1 MPDALPSRAAKRAR
15 LTLLAAALGLFGWAL
30 LQGGYSA
37 LDEAYPPDLSRYQ
50 HVSRALL
57 DREGDLLRAVTAPDE
72 RWRFAIEAEEV
83 SPLYRAMLLAY
94 EDKRF
99 LTHGGVDLLAVARA
113 TWQMLEAGRVVSGAS
128 TLTMQTARLLE
139 PRPRGLLAKVIEAFR
154 ARQLEARLSKAEILS
169 IYLTLA
175 PFGGNLEGV
184 EAASRAYFGK
194 GPRHLTPD
202 QAALLVA
209 LPQAPSLTRP
219 DRHAAAAKQAR
230 DKVLRRAA
238 AAGVIDRATLAEALA
253 VPVSEQR
260 RAFPFGAPHL
270 AERLLASDP
279 ETKRTLSSIDGPLQR
294 AAERVLRRGGNRL
307 GNGISTAALVI
318 ENETGKVLVYL
329 GAADYFDAR
338 SAGMVDM
345 VPATRSPGSALKPFI
360 YGLAFEGRI
369 AHPDS
374 LIADRPQR
382 FGGYEPGNF
391 DGGFKG
397 ELTLRE
403 ALRRSLNVPAVY
415 LLQEVGPLRLD
426 RRLRGAGA
434 ELVYPSGSGRPG
446 LPLALGGVGIS
457 LEDLAGLYLA
467 LARQGAPLPLRF
479 GEAATAEPQREL
491 QPLLAPEAAWQLAE
505 VLEGTP
511 RPQGYRLAAAARA
524 GERGAIAYKTGTSYG
539 FRDAW
544 AVGFD
549 ARHTIAVWAGRPDG
563 APCMACVGITAA
575 APLLFQL
582 FDLLPPAPSARA
594 LWPKPEGL
602 LVAST
607 ADLPPSLRRLGF
619 PLGEA
624 VLAPDLEIAFPP
636 DGAAIAV
643 TGSIPLAAR
652 GGRQPYTW
660 LVDGVPLAKGL
671 RRAETD
677 WLPSGQGYAE
687 LEVLDGS
694 GQSARVGVQLLRP

>member
-1 MPDALPSRAAKRAR
+1 MKRPR
-15 LTLLAAALGLFGWAL
+15 LTFVAALCLFGWAL
-30 LQGGYSA
+30 LQGGYAA

-50 HVSRALL
+50 QLSRALL
-57 DREGDLLRAVTAPDE
+57 DRDGDLLRAVTAPDE
-72 RWRFAIEAEEV
+72 RWRFAIAADEV
-83 SPLYRAMLLAY
+83 SPLYQAMLLAY

-99 LTHGGVDLLAVARA
+99 LTHGGVDFLAVARA
-113 TWQMLEAGRVVSGAS
+113 SWQMLEAGRVVSGAS

-139 PRPRGLLAKVIEAFR
+139 PRPRGLVAKIIEAFR
-154 ARQLEARLSKAEILS
+154 ARQLEARMSKAEILS

-194 GPRHLTPD
+194 GPLHLTPD

-219 DRHAAAAKQAR
+219 DRHPDAAKRAR

-238 AAGVIDRATLAEALA
+238 QSGVIDRTTLEEALA
-253 VPVSEQR
+253 VPVPERR
-260 RAFPFGAPHL
+260 RAFPFDAPHL
-270 AERLLASDP
+270 AERLLADAR
-279 ETKRTLSSIDGPLQR
+279 RTHSSVDGPLQR
-294 AAERVLRRGGNRL
+294 AAARVLERGSQRL
-307 GNGISTAALVI
+307 GDGVSAAALI
-318 ENETGKVLVYL
+318 IDNESGKVLSYL
-329 GAADYFDAR
+329 GAADYFDPR
-338 SAGMVDM
+338 TSGMIDM
-345 VPATRSPGSALKPFI
+345 VPVTRSPGSTLKPFI
-360 YGLAFEGRI
+360 YGLAFEGKI

-382 FGGYEPGNF
+382 FGGYEPSNF

-426 RRLRGAGA
+426 LRLRGAGA
-434 ELVYPSGSGRPG
+434 TLVYPNGSGRPG
-446 LPLALGGVGIS
+446 LPLALGGVGIT

-467 LARQGAPLPLRF
+467 LARQGDPLPLRL
-479 GEAATAEPQREL
+479 GEGETALPDADL
-491 QPLLAPEAAWQLAE
+491 QPLLSPEAAWQVAE

-511 RPQGYRLAAAARA
+511 RPQGHRLAAAART

-582 FDLLPPAPSARA
+582 FDLLPPAPSARS
-594 LWPKPEGL
+594 LWPRPEGL
-602 LVAST
+602 IVAST
-607 ADLPPSLRRLGF
+607 AELPPSLRRLGV
-619 PLGEA
+619 LTGEA
-624 VLAPDLEIAFPP
+624 ARAPNLEIAFPP

-677 WLPSGQGYAE
+677 WSPSGVGYAE

-694 GQSARVGVQLLRP
+694 GQSAKASVQLLQP